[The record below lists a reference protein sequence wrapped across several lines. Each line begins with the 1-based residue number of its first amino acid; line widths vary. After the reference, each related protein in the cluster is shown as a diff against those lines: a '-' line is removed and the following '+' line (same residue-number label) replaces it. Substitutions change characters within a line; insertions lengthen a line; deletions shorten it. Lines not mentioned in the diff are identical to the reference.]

1 MKGNK
6 SSRNPSHSILTS
18 VLNCKH
24 QKSSLAKIS
33 KEGIYEKMLGGSLR
47 CREAEEPG
55 AESGRGPREA
65 ARPRPRAH
73 LPPSGKTDWILCRLR
88 FFAWPYGAR
97 FVPRHGVGSGLE
109 AVWLLQ
115 LNSAKI
121 RAFRSGGHKTPPSA
135 ASPLRFCAGR
145 LAHATHAVSQSVPCV
160 CGVSLSRNSPA
171 GKQRFGGDSVPFCFA
186 SFLSSAQNS
195 PRPAPF
201 HRPSQN
207 SPKLSIL
214 QMAKMSP
221 LLVGGNPNKLLLP
234 LCSKG
239 TFSVSLYFSMVRPS
253 SLSWT

>member
-55 AESGRGPREA
+55 AESGRGSREA

-88 FFAWPYGAR
+88 FFAWPYGAQ

-145 LAHATHAVSQSVPCV
+145 LAHATHAVGQSVPCV
-160 CGVSLSRNSPA
+160 CGVSLSPGTLRPGSN
-171 GKQRFGGDSVPFCFA
+171 A
-186 SFLSSAQNS
+186 SEATL
-195 PRPAPF
+195 
-201 HRPSQN
+201 
-207 SPKLSIL
+207 
-214 QMAKMSP
+214 
-221 LLVGGNPNKLLLP
+221 
-234 LCSKG
+234 
-239 TFSVSLYFSMVRPS
+239 
-253 SLSWT
+253 SLSASPPFFPLPRIPPARPPSTAHPRTAQS

>member
-55 AESGRGPREA
+55 AESGRGSREA

-135 ASPLRFCAGR
+135 APSVSAPGGSPTP
-145 LAHATHAVSQSVPCV
+145 HTQSVSRSPACAA
-160 CGVSLSRNSPA
+160 SLSPGTLRPGSN
-171 GKQRFGGDSVPFCFA
+171 A
-186 SFLSSAQNS
+186 SEATL
-195 PRPAPF
+195 
-201 HRPSQN
+201 
-207 SPKLSIL
+207 
-214 QMAKMSP
+214 
-221 LLVGGNPNKLLLP
+221 
-234 LCSKG
+234 
-239 TFSVSLYFSMVRPS
+239 
-253 SLSWT
+253 SLSASPPFFPLPRIPPARPPSTAHPRTAQS